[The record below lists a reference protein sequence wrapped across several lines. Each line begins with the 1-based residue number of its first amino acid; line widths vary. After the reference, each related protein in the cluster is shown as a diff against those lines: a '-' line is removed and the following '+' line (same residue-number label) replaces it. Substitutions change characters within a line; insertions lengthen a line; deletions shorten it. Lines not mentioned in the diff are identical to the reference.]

1 MSGADIHGP
10 KRKYLAGLPIAAM
23 ALAALYVFGLHPAS
37 GMSGGTLFL
46 LVGWAIPSL
55 LPLLLALW
63 AALSCRCGVLLR
75 LGAFA
80 LVLVL
85 ASVNTH
91 LPALVGQILATK
103 NSEWQVDRQVER
115 DDRYSFVQQENA
127 PVLALAQPILPRVTW
142 HGSERCMCLYL
153 RGNGDALY
161 RAGLD
166 DFFGK
171 SALINVADGYGLH
184 FEVTANPDERTG
196 TVTVQFRD
204 QQGIAATFRQH
215 GIPLIPALQD
225 LGGDGLRGTNIA
237 THGVDLLLHDNIVLT
252 LLSSWLPSYFDRQGF
267 AAFMDAATVSPQ

>member
-1 MSGADIHGP
+1 
-10 KRKYLAGLPIAAM
+10 
-23 ALAALYVFGLHPAS
+23 
-37 GMSGGTLFL
+37 MSGGTLFL

-63 AALSCRCGVLLR
+63 AALSCRCRVPLR
-75 LGAFA
+75 LGAFVI
-80 LVLVL
+80 VLVL

-91 LPALVGQILATK
+91 LPALVGQMLATK

-127 PVLALAQPILPRVTW
+127 PVLALAQPILPRVSW

-171 SALINVADGYGLH
+171 SALINVTDGYGLY
-184 FEVTANPDERTG
+184 FEVAANPDERTG

-215 GIPLIPALQD
+215 GIPLIPAPLD

-252 LLSSWLPSYFDRQGF
+252 LFSSWLPSYFDRQGF
-267 AAFMDAATVSPQ
+267 AAFMDAATISPQ